1 MIVTSH
7 PGGTRGKPLD
17 ERGLAKRLKPYSIKS
32 KVVRIGERTPRGYTA
47 EDFNDAW
54 HRYLPALG
62 AEERNKR
69 NKRNNIDN
77 KNNYVADVA
86 DVAHGAPEDGDPF
99 ASLKDESLIPDIPA
113 FLDRRARA

>member
-1 MIVTSH
+1 
-7 PGGTRGKPLD
+7 
-17 ERGLAKRLKPYSIKS
+17 LAKRVKPYGVKS

-47 EDFNDAW
+47 EDFFDAW
-54 HRYLPALG
+54 NRYLPAFG
-62 AEERNKR
+62 SDECNKR

-86 DVAHGAPEDGDPF
+86 DVAEGMAEEAYSGANGAGTEVSQDSDPF
-99 ASLKDESLIPDIPA
+99 ASLKDKSLILDLPA